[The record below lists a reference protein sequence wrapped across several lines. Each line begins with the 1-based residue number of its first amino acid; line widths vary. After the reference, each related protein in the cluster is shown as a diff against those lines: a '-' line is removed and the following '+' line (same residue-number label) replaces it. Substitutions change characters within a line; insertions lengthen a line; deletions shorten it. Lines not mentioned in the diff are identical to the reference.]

1 MELLIAMSA
10 PVVLLVASAILH
22 YQAMMLTRGA
32 LSRSGLH
39 RHAGA
44 LLGMIAV
51 LLAQLLSVLIYA
63 VAYLALEQIGMGSLD
78 GELEGGFIDYFYF
91 SLMSYTTL
99 GVGDVYPT
107 GGLRVISGIE
117 ALNGFALIGWTAS
130 FAYALMKNGWE

>member
-1 MELLIAMSA
+1 MELFTAATISVLI
-10 PVVLLVASAILH
+10 LVGSAILH

-32 LSRSGLH
+32 LSGSGLH

-99 GVGDVYPT
+99 GVGDVYPV
-107 GGLRVISGIE
+107 GGFRVISGIE

-130 FAYALMKNGWE
+130 FAYTLMKNGWK